1 MRNKQLKVRLLSGIL
16 SAVLAVSA
24 AAVPVT
30 AMAGESS
37 PGNDLKEYISSLPE
51 LEDIRDQLDG
61 DEVVTAED
69 YEVGF
74 GSDIDL
80 KTDFTNLKIPDR
92 KI

>member
-1 MRNKQLKVRLLSGIL
+1 
-16 SAVLAVSA
+16 
-24 AAVPVT
+24 
-30 AMAGESS
+30 MAGESS
-37 PGNDLKEYISSLPE
+37 PGNDLREYVSSLPE

-61 DEVVTAED
+61 DEIVTAED

-92 KI
+92 KKVAVSFYEAKNAEKKDSAAITF